1 MILFIMLH
9 EVVLSSWIKPLC
21 VTIHMK
27 ATSQYINSVQLITL
41 YKVGKTLH
49 SLDHNDN

>member
-1 MILFIMLH
+1 MVLFIMLH
-9 EVVLSSWIKPLC
+9 EVVLSPRIKPLC

-27 ATSQYINSVQLITL
+27 ATGQYINLMQFITL

-49 SLDHNDN
+49 SLDHNDD